1 MFFIDFLCF
10 SSHFADFE
18 SRFSGVLQAGPLD
31 VAQME
36 LSFQRTVSKSSVCT
50 LAARLRK
57 SLPKF
62 GEIQQ
67 LGCCKLGP
75 RHPLSGTRI
84 DIIIDVMYICYFVE
98 AIDVTIR
105 YMGIYMIYYICY
117 TKQYA
122 YLMSYNI

>member
-67 LGCCKLGP
+67 LGRCTLGP
-75 RHPLSGTRI
+75 RHPIRAAL
-84 DIIIDVMYICYFVE
+84 VE
-98 AIDVTIR
+98 I
-105 YMGIYMIYYICY
+105 
-117 TKQYA
+117 
-122 YLMSYNI
+122 SS